1 MENQTQN
8 RTKSTDK
15 SSSRDG
21 GNKSA
26 KKSKTSKTIDAT
38 EEKKRNTFLASMPSS
53 KQIFC
58 CGMMHE
64 RRKQHKLFDNQNRP
78 IYDLNLVLTPSKY
91 HTFNWTKKLCDRWV
105 KSSST
110 EGTYPYWVNNPGH
123 RAVLYVIDKF
133 TLTSAGA
140 ITKMSHAKR
149 STAIECAEL
158 RTVGTSS
165 FTTVRQ
171 CLPNVMRM
179 EFIQKKNESTS
190 AGAIILYHT
199 LELSMT
205 SKHQLY
211 EYGTGKEGAEKCA
224 SLVEYV
230 LSLSV
235 HSNLSTVPTTHKKSY
250 STIATIYEKLK
261 NTKVLVSRWDS
272 QNSWVDEINASGGHY
287 QKKYIA
293 LQIVEHIMFHLK

>member
-78 IYDLNLVLTPSKY
+78 IYANVVPSPGKS
-91 HTFNWTKKLCDRWV
+91 HTLSWTKKLCVRWV